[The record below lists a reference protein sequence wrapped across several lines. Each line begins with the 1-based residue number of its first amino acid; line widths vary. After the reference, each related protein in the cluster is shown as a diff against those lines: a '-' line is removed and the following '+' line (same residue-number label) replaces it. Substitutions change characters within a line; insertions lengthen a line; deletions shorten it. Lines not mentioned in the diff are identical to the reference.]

1 MCVLSH
7 SVGWKRKC
15 STKIIVVYRIP
26 NEFDVIIIMMATL
39 VACLWNWHLRCFGIR
54 YLNAP
59 RFCCTYD
66 AADYVISVGQMQ
78 FWKAKIFPTKLIR
91 WRKKIICVW
100 GWGFNQ
106 WHLTFQM
113 APIRVKLEPNEIY
126 SCEIIPST
134 MKCSVGCCSVDWLIF
149 FCCAHTK

>member
-7 SVGWKRKC
+7 SVGWKRKF

-59 RFCCTYD
+59 HFCCTYD

-91 WRKKIICVW
+91 WRRKNHMRMRLRLQSMTTCI
-100 GWGFNQ
+100 
-106 WHLTFQM
+106 
-113 APIRVKLEPNEIY
+113 PNGSDTSETRAQRNLFMRNY
-126 SCEIIPST
+126 SIDDEMFS
-134 MKCSVGCCSVDWLIF
+134 WLLLGRLAYF
-149 FCCAHTK
+149 LLLCTH